1 MCRLNLKA
9 PMHRKTEDLTDNA
22 KSNVPADLILDLQLC
37 FAVHAASNR
46 ISDLYRPLLA
56 EHGLTYAQY
65 TTLMALA
72 EEDGVS
78 ITHLAMRLGVA
89 KATMTPMLRKLEHK
103 KFVTRQMDDES
114 ERQKSIKITD
124 AGRVLLGQ
132 SCHATDKVFAETGLT
147 ETQANELI
155 TLCKKITVV

>member
-1 MCRLNLKA
+1 MPKDDKYDIPANL
-9 PMHRKTEDLTDNA
+9 
-22 KSNVPADLILDLQLC
+22 VLDQQLC

-78 ITHLAMRLGVA
+78 ITHLATRLGVA
-89 KATMTPMLRKLEHK
+89 KATMTPLLRKLEEK
-103 KFVTRQMDDES
+103 ALITRKMDDES
-114 ERQKSIKITD
+114 ERQKSIKITET
-124 AGRVLLGQ
+124 GRALLSQ
-132 SCHATDKVFAETGLT
+132 SCHATEIVFATTGLT
-147 ETQANELI
+147 EKQANDLI
-155 TLCKKITVV
+155 ALCKKVSAA

>member
-1 MCRLNLKA
+1 MSD
-9 PMHRKTEDLTDNA
+9 DLDHANSREKRTVPKDD
-22 KSNVPADLILDLQLC
+22 KHDIPADLVLDRQLC

-78 ITHLAMRLGVA
+78 ITHLATRLGVA
-89 KATMTPMLRKLEHK
+89 KATMTPLLRKLEDK
-103 KFVTRQMDDES
+103 RLITRAMDADS
-114 ERQKSIKITD
+114 ERQKSIRITE
-124 AGRVLLGQ
+124 AGRDLLSR
-132 SCHATDKVFAETGLT
+132 SCHATEIVFATTGLT
-147 ETQANELI
+147 GKQAKDLI
-155 TLCKKITVV
+155 SLCKKVSAI

>member
-1 MCRLNLKA
+1 LIIDLLRSREAFKVPKDDKYDIPANL
-9 PMHRKTEDLTDNA
+9 
-22 KSNVPADLILDLQLC
+22 VLDQQLC

-78 ITHLAMRLGVA
+78 ITHLATRLGVA
-89 KATMTPMLRKLEHK
+89 KATMTPLLRKLEEK
-103 KFVTRQMDDES
+103 ALITRKMDDES
-114 ERQKSIKITD
+114 ERQKSIKITET
-124 AGRVLLGQ
+124 GRALLSQ
-132 SCHATDKVFAETGLT
+132 SCHATEIVFATTGLT
-147 ETQANELI
+147 EKQANDLI
-155 TLCKKITVV
+155 ALCKKVSAA

>member
-1 MCRLNLKA
+1 MHSREPFEVPKDDKYDIPANL
-9 PMHRKTEDLTDNA
+9 
-22 KSNVPADLILDLQLC
+22 VLDQQLC

-78 ITHLAMRLGVA
+78 ITHLATRLGVA
-89 KATMTPMLRKLEHK
+89 KATMTPLLRKLEEK
-103 KFVTRQMDDES
+103 ALITRKMDDES
-114 ERQKSIKITD
+114 ERQKSIRITE
-124 AGRVLLGQ
+124 AGRELLSQ
-132 SCHATDKVFAETGLT
+132 SCHATEIVFATTGLT
-147 ETQANELI
+147 EKQANDLI
-155 TLCKKITVV
+155 ALCKKVSTI

>member
-1 MCRLNLKA
+1 MTTDLVHSREPFEVPKDDKYDIPANL
-9 PMHRKTEDLTDNA
+9 
-22 KSNVPADLILDLQLC
+22 VLDQQLC

-78 ITHLAMRLGVA
+78 ITHLATRLGVA
-89 KATMTPMLRKLEHK
+89 KATMTPLLRKLEEK
-103 KFVTRQMDDES
+103 ALITRKMDDES
-114 ERQKSIKITD
+114 ERQKSIRITE
-124 AGRVLLGQ
+124 AGRELLSQ
-132 SCHATDKVFAETGLT
+132 SCHATEIVFATTGLT
-147 ETQANELI
+147 EKQANDLI
-155 TLCKKITVV
+155 ALCKKVSTI

>member
-1 MCRLNLKA
+1 MPDDHA
-9 PMHRKTEDLTDNA
+9 HDDYTHDI
-22 KSNVPADLILDLQLC
+22 PADLVLDRQLC

-56 EHGLTYAQY
+56 THGLTYAQY

-78 ITHLAMRLGVA
+78 ITHLAARLGVA
-89 KATMTPMLRKLEHK
+89 KATMTPLLRKLEEK
-103 KFVTRQMDDES
+103 ALVTRRMDTGS

-124 AGRVLLGQ
+124 AGRALLGR
-132 SCHATDKVFAETGLT
+132 SCEATEIVFARTGLT
-147 ETQANELI
+147 RKQAEELI
-155 TLCKKITVV
+155 ALCKKVSTV